1 LKRGEEMK
9 KINKAFIIVVIIYF
23 FQGLIHNLGHPIT
36 PAFVTKDLQIP
47 EYMFGVFYSTMSL
60 GLVFGA
66 PLWGIIADRG
76 NKKIAMVGGLLLY
89 SIGQFAFGYV
99 GNMYWMVFFRFLS
112 GFGVS
117 ASVTLFVS
125 HTVEISQ
132 PENRAKHLAWMA
144 ASLALGR
151 SIGYWIGGFI
161 TSNETMVSL
170 LGTTTSSL
178 ERVFLIQA
186 IVNVIH
192 AIIIFI
198 FIKEVKREVDVKKRP
213 NFFESFKNI
222 KSINKTVLIF
232 LISLIFM
239 SIAFTNLSKYLDV
252 YFNDLN
258 YGTDFIGNYNLIIGI
273 VGILTSIFIV
283 PWISKLHKNLI
294 ILQIIQI
301 TSIIA
306 VLYVFRSNE
315 FLIAVYSVFMIYIIG
330 QAIYRPLEQ
339 NFIADQVKDGLYST
353 TMGLRQSFFSIG
365 MVIGPL
371 IGGVLFDLKP
381 IYVFD
386 FSALMLGIGF
396 ILVFIVY
403 LRVKKERETV

>member
-1 LKRGEEMK
+1 
-9 KINKAFIIVVIIYF
+9 
-23 FQGLIHNLGHPIT
+23 
-36 PAFVTKDLQIP
+36 
-47 EYMFGVFYSTMSL
+47 
-60 GLVFGA
+60 
-66 PLWGIIADRG
+66 
-76 NKKIAMVGGLLLY
+76 
-89 SIGQFAFGYV
+89 
-99 GNMYWMVFFRFLS
+99 
-112 GFGVS
+112 
-117 ASVTLFVS
+117 
-125 HTVEISQ
+125 
-132 PENRAKHLAWMA
+132 MA

>member
-1 LKRGEEMK
+1 MK

-186 IVNVIH
+186 IANVIH

-283 PWISKLHKNLI
+283 PWITKLHKNLI

>member
-1 LKRGEEMK
+1 MK

>member
-186 IVNVIH
+186 IANVIH

-283 PWISKLHKNLI
+283 PWITKLHKNLI

>member
-1 LKRGEEMK
+1 MK

-186 IVNVIH
+186 IANVIH

-222 KSINKTVLIF
+222 KSINKNVLIF

-283 PWISKLHKNLI
+283 PWITKLHKNLI